1 MPETSNPPGLAPII
15 LGLLALA
22 TVVGLLWFVFRR
34 MTRRL
39 AGRYVSGV
47 LAHDAASASEAQML
61 ELELSIGGQLPQL
74 LRDVYLDGT
83 ITRIL
88 LPIKFFHEDMNW
100 NIQGFFAADAVRN
113 PSIARWCGL
122 ASNAF
127 VFAGDDAGNFYFIKG
142 GCDAVFYRDH
152 RRGKVIEVFAS
163 FQGLWRRMKYC
174 E

>member
-1 MPETSNPPGLAPII
+1 MLEKPNSPELDPML
-15 LGLLALA
+15 
-22 TVVGLLWFVFRR
+22 VGLFTLGVVIGAVWLLFRR

-47 LAHDAASASEAQML
+47 LAHDAAIASEVQMV
-61 ELELSIGGQLPQL
+61 ELETSIGGKLPQL
-74 LRDVYLDGT
+74 LRDAYLDGT

-88 LPIKFFHEDMNW
+88 LPIRFFHEDMNW
-100 NIQGFFAADAVRN
+100 NIQGFFAVDAVRN
-113 PSIARWCGL
+113 PSIARWSGL

-163 FQGLWRRMKYC
+163 IQELWRRMKYR